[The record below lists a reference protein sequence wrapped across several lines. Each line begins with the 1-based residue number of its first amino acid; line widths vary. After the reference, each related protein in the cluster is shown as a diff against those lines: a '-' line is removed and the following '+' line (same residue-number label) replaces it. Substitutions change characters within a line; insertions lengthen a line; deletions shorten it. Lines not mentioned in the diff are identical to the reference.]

1 MKRELWIYTGVATLF
16 FSGALL
22 YADVAFTNG
31 MLPVYV
37 LVALVVT
44 HGLAIWRISVRS
56 FVEGWVSGLVIFGGA
71 CLIHRLTYHLFI
83 PDAVLADISLL
94 GHIWRIG
101 FMLLVGSLAMTL
113 PAYLG
118 KRI

>member
-1 MKRELWIYTGVATLF
+1 MKRELWIYTGLATLF

-22 YADVAFTNG
+22 YTDVAFTNG
-31 MLPVYV
+31 MLPMYI

-44 HGLAIWRISVRS
+44 HGLAIWRISVDS

-71 CLIHRLTYHLFI
+71 CLIHRLTYQLFI
-83 PDAVLADISLL
+83 SDAVLADISLL
-94 GHIWRIG
+94 GQVWRLG
-101 FMLLVGSLAMTL
+101 FMLMVGSLAMTL

-118 KRI
+118 KQT